1 MRISDWSSDVCSSDL
16 REVKGALLEGFEF
29 RGQAARPLGRDADRL
44 ALFADRV
51 DQRLHRPNRAL
62 AVGAVD
68 EDGAAPL
75 HQLAADRDIATL
87 LLPHRAYVTA
97 AELGADHHVRP
108 PLMVEDEDAGATRP
122 EIILAPT
129 PQ

>member
-62 AVGAVD
+62 AVGTVD
-68 EDGAAPL
+68 EDRVAPF
-75 HQLAADRDIATL
+75 HKLAEDRDVENL
-87 LLPHRAYVTA
+87 LLPHRAHVTA
-97 AELGADHHVRP
+97 DELGEAHSVSRSIAH
-108 PLMVEDEDAGATRP
+108 TF
-122 EIILAPT
+122 EIQSLIAI
-129 PQ
+129 